1 MSEMKLRFTPN
12 PNYIHKVLVAAA
24 EAGVTDRLIYVR
36 TGPFDADTDLWR
48 DNPLNKVPTL
58 VLDDGEALYGGP
70 VICEYF
76 DSLHDGPKMFPPWGR
91 TRFTALTQ
99 TIRETMQTVSAR
111 LETITTR
118 IDQILTN
125 GRHGRHGDGD

>member
-1 MSEMKLRFTPN
+1 MADETVRMSMVSMAGAVFTLAC
-12 PNYIHKVLVAAA
+12 IGAGFIWGVVLYLDGRRAASVKTA
-24 EAGVTDRLIYVR
+24 HEKIDAATRALADKIERVREDSVRREEWLEDRRRL
-36 TGPFDADTDLWR
+36 
-48 DNPLNKVPTL
+48 
-58 VLDDGEALYGGP
+58 E
-70 VICEYF
+70 E
-76 DSLHDGPKMFPPWGR
+76 
-91 TRFTALTQ
+91 RFTALTQ